1 MTIPVKNNFWRE
13 NYFMA
18 GSFEFLEGNWKK
30 TKKIYIYKK
39 KFEIIFHYSEFVL
52 KSPDLKKLS

>member
-1 MTIPVKNNFWRE
+1 
-13 NYFMA
+13 MA

-30 TKKIYIYKK
+30 DKKIYIYKK

-52 KSPDLKKLS
+52 KSPDLKKLSYI